1 MPKVMRILLVK
12 LRHIGD
18 ALITTSVVQCIK
30 DAYPD
35 SEISL
40 VIRKGTEGILQGCPQ
55 IDHLLTTA
63 AAEQDRRR
71 SKDIMND
78 LRLLRRLHGMRFD
91 FAIDLGNNDRGR
103 TLVGLSGATKR
114 CVNHSVYQIK
124 WPWKLLTN
132 QIGTSNWRPVHR
144 VEADFLNVADFIDLS
159 RTTPGPL
166 IFQKEKALR
175 PVIELPPGTSWVVIH
190 PGTRWSRK
198 RWDEDYWIE
207 LGKSIM
213 SHGIHVVVSVGPDAE
228 EIGLGDRL
236 VKALGTGSVS
246 TCGKLT
252 WPNLAWLLC
261 NAAFFVG
268 VDTAA
273 MHLAAAMGCPTV
285 ALFGPDSNA
294 DNWHPWQVPYELIR
308 FAPDDDHSL
317 HKAKEAVRQYI
328 HHPPKRPQR

>member
-63 AAEQDRRR
+63 AAEQDRRLW
-71 SKDIMND
+71 KDLLKD
-78 LRLLRRLHGMRFD
+78 FRLLRRLRRTRFD

-103 TLVGLSGATKR
+103 TLVGLSGAKQR

-132 QIGTSNWRPVHR
+132 QIGTSFWRPVHR
-144 VEADFLNVADFIDLS
+144 VDADYLNVSDFIDLS

-166 IFQKEKALR
+166 IFQKDKTVR
-175 PVIELPPGTSWVVIH
+175 PVIELSLDSPWVVIH
-190 PGTRWSRK
+190 PGTRWNRK
-198 RWDEDYWIE
+198 RWNEAYWIE
-207 LGKSIM
+207 LGKLII
-213 SHGIHVVVSVGPDAE
+213 SHGIHVVVSAGPDPE
-228 EIGLGDRL
+228 DIGLGDRL
-236 VKALGTGSVS
+236 VKALGSSSVS
-246 TCGKLT
+246 TAGNLT
-252 WPNLAWLLC
+252 WPHLAWLLC
-261 NAAFFVG
+261 HASFFVG

-294 DNWHPWQVPYELIR
+294 DNWRPWQVPYELIR
-308 FAPDDDHSL
+308 FAPYDDHSL
-317 HKAKEAVRQYI
+317 HKAKESVRQYI

>member
-1 MPKVMRILLVK
+1 MRILLVK

-18 ALITTSVVQCIK
+18 SLITTSVAQCIK

-40 VIRKGTEGILQGCPQ
+40 MIRKGTEGILHGCPQ

-63 AAEQDRRR
+63 APEQNRRLWKDRL
-71 SKDIMND
+71 ND
-78 LRLLRRLHGMRFD
+78 LRLLRRLRRTRFD

-103 TLVGLSGATKR
+103 TMVGLSGAKQR
-114 CVNHSVYQIK
+114 CLNHSVYKIK
-124 WPWKLLTN
+124 WPWKLLAN
-132 QIGTSNWRPVHR
+132 QIGNSDWRPVHR
-144 VEADFLNVADFIDLS
+144 VEADYNNVSDFIDLG

-166 IFQKEKALR
+166 IFQKEKAVR
-175 PVIELPPGTSWVVIH
+175 PALELPPPPPWVVIH
-190 PGTRWSRK
+190 PGTRWKRK
-198 RWDEDYWIE
+198 QWDENHWIE
-207 LGKSIM
+207 LGKLII
-213 SHGIHVVVSVGPDAE
+213 SHGIQVVVSVGPDPE

-236 VKALGTGSVS
+236 VKALGSGSLSTG
-246 TCGKLT
+246 GKLT

-261 NAAFFVG
+261 HAAFFVG

-294 DNWHPWQVPYELIR
+294 NNWHPWQVPYELIR

>member
-63 AAEQDRRR
+63 AAEQDRRLW
-71 SKDIMND
+71 KDLLKD
-78 LRLLRRLHGMRFD
+78 FRLLRRLRRTRFD

-103 TLVGLSGATKR
+103 TLVGLSGAKQR

-132 QIGTSNWRPVHR
+132 QIGTSFWRPVHR
-144 VEADFLNVADFIDLS
+144 VDADYLNVSDFIDLS

-166 IFQKEKALR
+166 IFQKDKTVR
-175 PVIELPPGTSWVVIH
+175 PVIELSLDSPWVVIH
-190 PGTRWSRK
+190 PGTRWNRK
-198 RWDEDYWIE
+198 RWNEAYWIE
-207 LGKSIM
+207 LGKLII
-213 SHGIHVVVSVGPDAE
+213 SHGIHVVVSAGPDPE
-228 EIGLGDRL
+228 DIGLGDRL
-236 VKALGTGSVS
+236 VKALGSSSVS
-246 TCGKLT
+246 TAGKLT
-252 WPNLAWLLC
+252 WPHLAWLLC
-261 NAAFFVG
+261 HASFFVG

-294 DNWHPWQVPYELIR
+294 DNWRPWQVPYELIR
-308 FAPDDDHSL
+308 FAPYDDHSL
-317 HKAKEAVRQYI
+317 HKAKESVRQYI